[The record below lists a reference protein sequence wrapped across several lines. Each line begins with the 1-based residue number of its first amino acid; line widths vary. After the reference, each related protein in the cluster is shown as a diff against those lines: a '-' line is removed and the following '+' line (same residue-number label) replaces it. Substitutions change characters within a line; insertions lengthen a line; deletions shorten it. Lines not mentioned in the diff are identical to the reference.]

1 MINNLF
7 GNNFNGASFGI
18 GSQATK
24 LKYCCD
30 LDKTVLAQNFE
41 KRGWIS
47 VNPDEDWN
55 FYWYE

>member
-1 MINNLF
+1 MITNLF
-7 GNNFNGASFGI
+7 GSNFNGASFGV
-18 GSQATK
+18 SNNPATK

-55 FYWYE
+55 FYW